1 MAASTRILEIAGAAA
16 AGAAAL
22 GAYALYA
29 RRYIR
34 RFENIDLASVDVPGS
49 FIEIDGRRIHYVD
62 AGKGDPIVLIHGWN
76 GSTFSMRYVIPE
88 LAQRHR
94 VIAIDLL
101 GYGFSERPSDGD
113 YSIAGLGTL
122 VAKVMDALGVERAA
136 ILGHSMGGAVVMWFA
151 IHYPER
157 VDKLILVDSAT
168 VKEMF
173 RGRNLGIV
181 WRPFAPLFAP
191 LLLGKRTVRR
201 VLRWQVHDPSI
212 ITPDVVEGH
221 TRPLRV
227 KGHMRAQLKQLADR
241 RKDVP
246 FDPAQIRAPALI
258 LWGEHDRLVPLS
270 RGEELARLIPNSKL
284 IVIRSSGHL
293 PMEEQ
298 PELVNRELQAFLDG
312 AQDTQREQKSEER
325 ALEPAG

>member
-122 VAKVMDALGVERAA
+122 VAKVMDAL
-136 ILGHSMGGAVVMWFA
+136 
-151 IHYPER
+151 
-157 VDKLILVDSAT
+157 
-168 VKEMF
+168 
-173 RGRNLGIV
+173 
-181 WRPFAPLFAP
+181 
-191 LLLGKRTVRR
+191 
-201 VLRWQVHDPSI
+201 
-212 ITPDVVEGH
+212 
-221 TRPLRV
+221 
-227 KGHMRAQLKQLADR
+227 
-241 RKDVP
+241 
-246 FDPAQIRAPALI
+246 
-258 LWGEHDRLVPLS
+258 
-270 RGEELARLIPNSKL
+270 
-284 IVIRSSGHL
+284 
-293 PMEEQ
+293 
-298 PELVNRELQAFLDG
+298 
-312 AQDTQREQKSEER
+312 
-325 ALEPAG
+325 